1 MVLLGGVSGCGSLP
15 LVLTAVD
22 VLDDAIG
29 RLGTF
34 LESHRQ

>member
-1 MVLLGGVSGCGSLP
+1 VFLA
-15 LVLTAVD
+15 AVD

-34 LESHRQ
+34 LETYRQ